1 MYPNYIDKLNR
12 QKEEI
17 ENMIRSYQQMTP
29 VSNYINTNQTSSKD
43 LIEWRIL
50 NENEEVD
57 NLYVQNKT
65 LFINDNLMVLK
76 GIDGSLEKWEVKK
89 IYPIDKKDKKINE
102 LEEKIKELEMKLN
115 EPTKPSNATRKRIKS
130 YADDDGNVESEPE
143 ATSNFP
149 VEIQVGE
156 NNIPLLCRY
165 GNQVLANQLNRRV
178 NYSIGYGNENEGY
191 TNGQFTIQNTK
202 CLNPR
207 GTEG

>member
-29 VSNYINTNQTSSKD
+29 VNNYINTNQTPSKD

-57 NLYVQNKT
+57 NLYVSNKT

-76 GIDGSLEKWEVKK
+76 GVDGSLEKWEVKK

-130 YADDDGNVESEPE
+130 YADDDGNVESEPK
-143 ATSNFP
+143 
-149 VEIQVGE
+149 
-156 NNIPLLCRY
+156 
-165 GNQVLANQLNRRV
+165 
-178 NYSIGYGNENEGY
+178 
-191 TNGQFTIQNTK
+191 TNGECISGEEQSTTS
-202 CLNPR
+202 
-207 GTEG
+207 